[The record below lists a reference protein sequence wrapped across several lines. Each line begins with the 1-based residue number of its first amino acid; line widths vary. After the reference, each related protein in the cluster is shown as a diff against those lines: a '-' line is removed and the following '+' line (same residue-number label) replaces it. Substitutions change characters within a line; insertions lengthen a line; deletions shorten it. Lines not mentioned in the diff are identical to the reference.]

1 MAPDS
6 AAASRFLPPPPFGR
20 ESSRVVASRAG
31 YGDAMTEAARVEELA
46 REKLG
51 IEQLH
56 AGQLEAIEAVLGGR
70 DTLAVMS
77 TGYGKSAIYQLA
89 GELLEKPTIVVS
101 PLIALQRDQVE
112 AIEDHIGDGE
122 AAELNS
128 TVSPKK
134 RHELIEALERGEHE
148 FVLLAPE
155 QLAKPEVLEELAATE
170 PSLLVVDE
178 AHCISEWGHD
188 FRPDYLQLGAF
199 AERLGRPT
207 ILALTATASPPV
219 RREIVERLG
228 MEDPAQVIRGF
239 DRPNLHF
246 AVRRF
251 SEAQG
256 KEEALV
262 EAVAAAPKP
271 GIVYIAT
278 RKTSEELAGKLQAAG
293 VKAEAYHAGLPAK
306 RRGELQDAFHDDE
319 IETIVATTAFGM
331 GIDKPNVRFVFHAG
345 PSDSIDSYYQEV
357 GRAGRDGEPAE
368 AVLFYRPED
377 EAVRRFLTGGG
388 GVDGEALEA
397 VGHAVADD
405 GEADPK
411 ALVDRLE
418 LSRSK
423 VLEAVGRL
431 EEAGW
436 LEVDAEGEMRR
447 ARGGPSLEEAVQAGV
462 RESGERREFDR
473 TRLEMMRSYAET
485 EGCRRDHILSYF
497 GEEHEVPCFYCD
509 NCDAGL
515 VKADD
520 TERPFPIGAAVTH
533 KSWGAGEV
541 QRYDRDR
548 VVVLFES
555 VGYRTLALDLI
566 EGEGLLEAS

>member
-1 MAPDS
+1 MS
-6 AAASRFLPPPPFGR
+6 EIER
-20 ESSRVVASRAG
+20 
-31 YGDAMTEAARVEELA
+31 LA
-46 REKLG
+46 KEKLG

-56 AGQLEAIEAVLGGR
+56 QGQLEVIEAVLGGR
-70 DTLAVMS
+70 DTVPVMS

-89 GELLEKPTIVVS
+89 GELLGKPTIVVS

-112 AIEDHIGDGE
+112 AIEEHISPGE

-128 TVSPKK
+128 TVSERR
-134 RHELIEALERGEHE
+134 RHELIAALERGEHE

-155 QLAKPEVLEELAATE
+155 QLAKAEVLAELAATE
-170 PSLLVVDE
+170 PSLLVIDE

-228 MEDPAQVIRGF
+228 MEDPALVIRGF

-246 AVRRF
+246 AVHRF
-251 SEAQG
+251 SDAQG

-278 RKTSEELAGKLQAAG
+278 RKASEELAAALSAAG
-293 VKAEAYHAGLPAK
+293 VVAEAYHAGLPAK
-306 RRGELQDAFHDDE
+306 RRGALQDRFMGDE
-319 IETIVATTAFGM
+319 VEVIVATTAFGM

-357 GRAGRDGEPAE
+357 GRAGRDGDPAE

-377 EAVRRFLTGGG
+377 EAVRHFLAGSG
-388 GVDGEALEA
+388 GVDGEDLEA
-397 VGHAVADD
+397 VGHAVEAAD
-405 GEADPK
+405 GAADP
-411 ALVDRLE
+411 ARLLEHLE

-436 LEVDAEGEMRR
+436 LEITDAGDVHR
-447 ARGGPSLEEAVQAGV
+447 APDGPSLEEAVQAGV
-462 RESGERREFDR
+462 RESGERREFDK
-473 TRLEMMRSYAET
+473 TRLAMMRSYAET
-485 EGCRRDHILSYF
+485 RGCRRDHILSYF
-497 GEEHEVPCFYCD
+497 GEEHAVPCFNCD

-515 VKADD
+515 VHPDQA
-520 TERPFPIGAAVTH
+520 ERPFPIGASVTH

-555 VGYRTLALDLI
+555 VGYRTLDLTLVG
-566 EGEGLLEAS
+566 EEGLLT

>member
-1 MAPDS
+1 VD
-6 AAASRFLPPPPFGR
+6 
-20 ESSRVVASRAG
+20 VAK
-31 YGDAMTEAARVEELA
+31 LA
-46 REKLG
+46 RERLG
-51 IEQLH
+51 FRSLRP
-56 AGQLEAIEAVLGGR
+56 GQREAVEAVVAGR
-70 DTLAVMS
+70 DVLTVMA
-77 TGYGKSAIYQLA
+77 TGSGKTAIYQLA
-89 GELLEKPTIVVS
+89 GMTLPGATVVVS

-128 TVSPKK
+128 TVSVRK

-155 QLAKPEVLEELAATE
+155 QLAKPEVLEELTATE

-199 AERLGRPT
+199 AESLGRPT

-228 MEDPAQVIRGF
+228 MRDPAQVIRGF

-251 SEAQG
+251 TEAKA
-256 KEEALV
+256 KEDALV

-278 RKTSEELAGKLQAAG
+278 RKASEELAEALQAAG
-293 VKAEAYHAGLPAK
+293 VKAEAYHAGLPG
-306 RRGELQDAFHDDE
+306 RHRGELQDRFMADE
-319 IETIVATTAFGM
+319 VDVIVATTAFGM
-331 GIDKPNVRFVFHAG
+331 GIDKANVRFVFHAG

-377 EAVRRFLTGGG
+377 EAIRRFLGSAGR
-388 GVDGEALEA
+388 VDGEALEA
-397 VGHAVADD
+397 VGHAVEKAD
-405 GEADPK
+405 GKADPA
-411 ALVDRLE
+411 ALVERLE

-436 LEVDAEGEMRR
+436 LEIEPHGEVRQ
-447 ARGGPSLEEAVQAGV
+447 APDGPTLEDAVQSGV
-462 RESGERREFDR
+462 RESGQRREFDR
-473 TRLEMMRSYAET
+473 TRLAMMRSYAET
-485 EGCRRDHILSYF
+485 RGCRRDHILSYF

-520 TERPFPIGAAVTH
+520 AARPFPIGAAVTH
-533 KSWGAGEV
+533 KSWGPGEV

-548 VVVLFES
+548 VVVLFDS
-555 VGYRTLALDLI
+555 VGYRTLDLGLV
-566 EGEGLLEAS
+566 EEEGLLT

>member
-1 MAPDS
+1 MSD
-6 AAASRFLPPPPFGR
+6 AAAI
-20 ESSRVVASRAG
+20 EK
-31 YGDAMTEAARVEELA
+31 LA
-46 REKLG
+46 EEKLG
-51 IEQLH
+51 IEALH
-56 AGQLEAIEAVLGGR
+56 PGQLEATEAVVGGR

-89 GELLEKPTIVVS
+89 GELLGRPTIVVS

-112 AIEDHIGDGE
+112 AIEDHIGGGE

-128 TVSPKK
+128 TVSERR
-134 RHELIEALERGEHE
+134 RHELIAALERGEHE

-155 QLAKPEVLEELAATE
+155 QLAKPEVLAELAATE

-228 MEDPAQVIRGF
+228 MRDPAQVIRGF

-251 SEAQG
+251 SDATG

-262 EAVAAAPKP
+262 RAIAGAPKP

-278 RKTSEELAGKLQAAG
+278 RKASEELAAALQRAG
-293 VKAEAYHAGLPAK
+293 VTAEAYHAGLPAK
-306 RRGELQDAFHDDE
+306 HRGALQDRFHADE
-319 IETIVATTAFGM
+319 VEVIVATTAFGM
-331 GIDKPNVRFVFHAG
+331 GIDKPNVRFVFHSG

-377 EAVRRFLTGGG
+377 EAIRRFLGGAG
-388 GVDGEALEA
+388 GVDGEELEA
-397 VGHAVADD
+397 VGHAVEDD
-405 GEADPK
+405 GGEADP
-411 ALVDRLE
+411 ALLVERLD
-418 LSRSK
+418 LTRSK

-436 LEVDAEGEMRR
+436 LEISEAGDVRR
-447 ARGGPSLEEAVQAGV
+447 TPGGPTLEAAVQSGV

-473 TRLEMMRSYAET
+473 TRLAMMRSYAET
-485 EGCRRDHILSYF
+485 QGCRRDHILSYF

-515 VKADD
+515 VKPDEAV
-520 TERPFPIGAAVTH
+520 RPFPIGAAVTH
-533 KSWGAGEV
+533 KSWGPGEV

-548 VVVLFES
+548 VVVLFDS
-555 VGYRTLALDLI
+555 VGYRTLALGLV
-566 EGEGLLEAS
+566 EEEGLLTAI

>member
-1 MAPDS
+1 VSD
-6 AAASRFLPPPPFGR
+6 
-20 ESSRVVASRAG
+20 
-31 YGDAMTEAARVEELA
+31 AARIGKLA
-46 REKLG
+46 KEKLG
-51 IEQLH
+51 IEELH
-56 AGQLEAIEAVLGGR
+56 PGQLEAIEAVLDGR

-89 GELLEKPTIVVS
+89 GEILGKPTIVVS

-112 AIEDHIGDGE
+112 AIEDRIGDGE

-128 TVSPKK
+128 TVSAKK
-134 RHELIEALERGEHE
+134 RRELIEALERGEHE

-155 QLAKPEVLEELAATE
+155 QLAKPEVLAELAATE

-178 AHCISEWGHD
+178 AHTISEWGHD

-228 MEDPAQVIRGF
+228 MRDPAEVIRGF

-251 SEAQG
+251 TEAAG
-256 KEEALV
+256 KEKALV
-262 EAVAAAPKP
+262 DAVAAAAKP

-278 RKTSEELAGKLQAAG
+278 RRASEELAEALSAAG
-293 VKAEAYHAGLPAK
+293 VNAEAYHAGLPAK
-306 RRGELQDAFHDDE
+306 HRGQLQDRFMADE
-319 IETIVATTAFGM
+319 VEVIVATTAFGM

-357 GRAGRDGEPAE
+357 GRAGRDGEPGE

-377 EAVRRFLTGGG
+377 EAVRHFLAGAG
-388 GVDGEALEA
+388 GVDGEDLEA
-397 VGHAVADD
+397 VGHAIEGAD
-405 GEADPK
+405 GEADPV
-411 ALVDRLE
+411 ALVKGLE

-431 EEAGW
+431 EETGW
-436 LEVDAEGEMRR
+436 LEIGADGEVRR
-447 ARGGPSLEEAVQAGV
+447 ARGGPTLEHAIQQGV
-462 RESGERREFDR
+462 RESGQRREFDK
-473 TRLEMMRSYAET
+473 TRLAMMRSYAET
-485 EGCRRDHILSYF
+485 QGCRRDHILSYF

-515 VKADD
+515 VHPDD
-520 TERPFPIGAAVTH
+520 AVRPFPIGAPVTH
-533 KSWGAGEV
+533 KSWGPGEV
-541 QRYDRDR
+541 QRYDGDR

-555 VGYRTLALDLI
+555 VGYRTLDLTLV
-566 EGEGLLEAS
+566 EEEGLLTAT

>member
-1 MAPDS
+1 MTD
-6 AAASRFLPPPPFGR
+6 AAAI
-20 ESSRVVASRAG
+20 EK
-31 YGDAMTEAARVEELA
+31 LA

-56 AGQLEAIEAVLGGR
+56 RGQLEATEAVLDGR

-89 GELLEKPTIVVS
+89 GELLGKPTIVVS

-128 TVSPKK
+128 TVSEKR
-134 RHELIEALERGEHE
+134 RHELIAALERGEHE

-155 QLAKPEVLEELAATE
+155 QLAKPEVLDELAATE

-188 FRPDYLQLGAF
+188 FRPDYLRLGAF
-199 AERLGRPT
+199 AERLGHPT

-228 MEDPAQVIRGF
+228 MRDPAQVIRGF

-251 SEAQG
+251 NEAIA

-262 EAVAAAPKP
+262 RAVAEAAKP
-271 GIVYIAT
+271 GLVYIAT
-278 RKTSEELAGKLQAAG
+278 RKAGEALAEALQAAG
-293 VKAEAYHAGLPAK
+293 VKADAYHAGLPAK
-306 RRGELQDAFHDDE
+306 RRGELQDAFMADE
-319 IETIVATTAFGM
+319 IDVIVATTAFGM
-331 GIDKPNVRFVFHAG
+331 GIDKPDVRFVFHAG

-377 EAVRRFLTGGG
+377 EAIRRFLGGAG
-388 GVDGEALEA
+388 GIDGEGLEA
-397 VGHAVADD
+397 VGHAVEDADGD
-405 GEADPK
+405 ADPA
-411 ALVDRLE
+411 ALVERLGF
-418 LSRSK
+418 SRSK

-436 LEVDAEGEMRR
+436 LEIAADGEVHR
-447 ARGGPSLEEAVQAGV
+447 AGDGPSLEQAVQLGV
-462 RESGERREFDR
+462 RESAERREFDR

-485 EGCRRDHILSYF
+485 RGCRRDHILSYF

-515 VKADD
+515 VKPDEG
-520 TERPFPIGAAVTH
+520 ERPFPIGAVVTH
-533 KSWGAGEV
+533 RSWGPGEV

-555 VGYRTLALDLI
+555 VGYRTLALDLV
-566 EGEGLLEAS
+566 EGEGLLEAG

>member
-1 MAPDS
+1 
-6 AAASRFLPPPPFGR
+6 
-20 ESSRVVASRAG
+20 
-31 YGDAMTEAARVEELA
+31 
-46 REKLG
+46 
-51 IEQLH
+51 
-56 AGQLEAIEAVLGGR
+56 
-70 DTLAVMS
+70 MS

-89 GELLEKPTIVVS
+89 GKLLGGPTIVVS

-112 AIEDHIGDGE
+112 AIEDHIGGGE

-128 TVSPKK
+128 TVSAKG

-219 RREIVERLG
+219 RREIVVRLG

-251 SEAQG
+251 TEAQA

-262 EAVAAAPKP
+262 RAVADAPKP

-278 RKTSEELAGKLQAAG
+278 RKASEGLAEALRAAG
-293 VKAEAYHAGLPAK
+293 VNADAYHAGLPAK
-306 RRGELQDAFHDDE
+306 RRGELQDAFMADE
-319 IETIVATTAFGM
+319 VDVIVATTAFGM

-377 EAVRRFLTGGG
+377 EAVRHFLAGSG
-388 GVDGEALEA
+388 GVDGEDLEA
-397 VGHAVADD
+397 VGHAVEEAGGD
-405 GEADPK
+405 ADPK
-411 ALVDRLE
+411 ALLE
-418 LSRSK
+418 HLKLSRSK

-436 LEVDAEGEMRR
+436 LEISAAGDVRR
-447 ARGGPSLEEAVQAGV
+447 APGGPTLEDAVQAGV
-462 RESGERREFDR
+462 RESGERREFDK
-473 TRLEMMRSYAET
+473 TRLAMMRSYAET
-485 EGCRRDHILSYF
+485 QGCRRDHILSYF
-497 GEEHEVPCFYCD
+497 GEEHEVPCFFCD

-515 VKADD
+515 VKPDEA
-520 TERPFPIGAAVTH
+520 ERPFPIGASVTH
-533 KSWGAGEV
+533 KAWGAGEV

-555 VGYRTLALDLI
+555 VGYRTLALTLV
-566 EGEGLLEAS
+566 EEEGLLEAS

>member
-1 MAPDS
+1 MGTLGGVSD
-6 AAASRFLPPPPFGR
+6 
-20 ESSRVVASRAG
+20 
-31 YGDAMTEAARVEELA
+31 AARIESLA
-46 REKLG
+46 KEKLG
-51 IEQLH
+51 IEELH
-56 AGQLEAIEAVLGGR
+56 EGQLEAIEAVLAGR

-89 GELLEKPTIVVS
+89 GEVLGKPTIVVS

-112 AIEDHIGDGE
+112 AIEEHISPGE

-128 TVSPKK
+128 TVSPK
-134 RHELIEALERGEHE
+134 RRRELIEALERGEHE

-155 QLAKPEVLEELAATE
+155 QLAKPEVLEDLHATE
-170 PSLLVVDE
+170 PSLLVIDE

-228 MEDPAQVIRGF
+228 MVDPAQVIRGF
-239 DRPNLHF
+239 DRPTLHF

-251 SEAQG
+251 SDAAG

-262 EAVAAAPKP
+262 AAVAAAPKP

-278 RKTSEELAGKLQAAG
+278 RKASEELASALQAAG

-306 RRGELQDAFHDDE
+306 RRGELQDRFMEDGTDV
-319 IETIVATTAFGM
+319 IVATTAFGM

-357 GRAGRDGEPAE
+357 GRAGRDGEPA
-368 AVLFYRPED
+368 AVVLFYRPED
-377 EAVRRFLTGGG
+377 EAIRRFLGSAG
-388 GVDGEALEA
+388 GVDGEDLEA
-397 VGHAVADD
+397 VGHAVEADA
-405 GEADPK
+405 GEADPL
-411 ALVDRLE
+411 ALARQLD

-436 LEVDAEGEMRR
+436 LEISAAGDVRR
-447 ARGGPSLEEAVQAGV
+447 APDGPSLEHAVQAGV

-473 TRLEMMRSYAET
+473 TRLAMMRSYAET

-497 GEEHEVPCFYCD
+497 GEEHAVPCWNCD

-515 VKADD
+515 VHADAAV
-520 TERPFPIGAAVTH
+520 RPFPIGAAVTH
-533 KSWGAGEV
+533 KSWGPGEV
-541 QRYDRDR
+541 QRYDRNR
-548 VVVLFES
+548 VVVLFEA
-555 VGYRTLALDLI
+555 VGYRTLALSLVEEEDLLSLI
-566 EGEGLLEAS
+566 